1 MKNKPRVFISYVR
14 EDFEIARKLSHDLRN
29 AGVNT
34 WLDEENILPGQN
46 RKIEIRQAVKECS
59 YFLILISQHS
69 ASDRG
74 FFQKEQKIAF
84 DILDEIPEGNIFII
98 PVRIDNVAPINERLM
113 DIHHVDLFSS
123 YYSQGLEKI
132 LRVVT
137 PEARS
142 FIEPHAKRG
151 VSRSFIESHAKREV
165 SKSSLNQKM
174 IFLIVIFLLFPS
186 LLFYYSVNYNL
197 NYIQLSEVTAI
208 FWILCI
214 CTGIIILLFKK
225 LLIYCFNIYKNISNK
240 YNHIREIKAQLE
252 TQENDIIKRLKE
264 ANNITLLSLQINE
277 LAVLYRKQKDKF
289 QNSLEIFPMLHS
301 ISKMLEE
308 VTSLSDDDPHRIRLI
323 LRDALTNLD
332 TLNTQIEI
340 IGSQTKERWKPV
352 IEQCCKIISDELQKI
367 VPSSEEIEETENP
380 YQTGNPLQFIRKNLF
395 KGRKNLTETIVH
407 SLLERH
413 RPTLVLHG
421 PRRMGKTS
429 FLLQLPALLPG
440 NTIPIFADLQRPAF
454 VQDTASFLYSL
465 ARAISS
471 DARPYRIIIP
481 SPERQFFE
489 KSPFSAFEDWLDKEA
504 LPKLQT
510 FNILLT
516 FDEFENLGKAIEK
529 EKIST
534 DILDELRHLIQHQT
548 QMAFLFA
555 GVKTMEDLGQN
566 WSSYFINIKPVPMS
580 YLLPDEVHELIV
592 NPDKNAN
599 FTLKYHEEVI
609 TRIIEMTKCHP
620 YLVQLVCS
628 AVVEEANLAK
638 NNYADSEILEKAV
651 NRALQQGEPYFRNI
665 WDEMAGTDGQEI
677 LRQIALSETPLN
689 FPDTDTKIQKALAQM
704 VKLKVLTKTDGKY
717 CVEVPLVKQWITELA
732 PVK

>member
-1 MKNKPRVFISYVR
+1 MIIGAVGGGLYLGARSFAYHAIAKGKYGVIYGLSKGIGYGIIAGFGISTILGLNGVVTVCVATGIVASAGMFIAKIGIADMMLYYCIARGVGFGILFGIIENYVIGVTLIITLGLYYGMKSPFLGLILTLSGAISFAISYFRIVHYT
-14 EDFEIARKLSHDLRN
+14 FEIPIHLLTIFCNRLQPQYILHNIKYSPAFWDEKIYFPLPYLDNLLRQGFKQNKQEGLKRIEYVAQSFRKEHYAFSALAWITADTLAQTNSTTSLIQNIKSVNWLPENLQNLGKDTAEIFPNLQAISTGLESSLKSDLYSKRLSLRN
-29 AGVNT
+29 A
-34 WLDEENILPGQN
+34 
-46 RKIEIRQAVKECS
+46 IEQ
-59 YFLILISQHS
+59 
-69 ASDRG
+69 
-74 FFQKEQKIAF
+74 
-84 DILDEIPEGNIFII
+84 
-98 PVRIDNVAPINERLM
+98 
-113 DIHHVDLFSS
+113 
-123 YYSQGLEKI
+123 
-132 LRVVT
+132 
-137 PEARS
+137 
-142 FIEPHAKRG
+142 
-151 VSRSFIESHAKREV
+151 
-165 SKSSLNQKM
+165 
-174 IFLIVIFLLFPS
+174 
-186 LLFYYSVNYNL
+186 
-197 NYIQLSEVTAI
+197 
-208 FWILCI
+208 
-214 CTGIIILLFKK
+214 
-225 LLIYCFNIYKNISNK
+225 
-240 YNHIREIKAQLE
+240 
-252 TQENDIIKRLKE
+252 
-264 ANNITLLSLQINE
+264 
-277 LAVLYRKQKDKF
+277 
-289 QNSLEIFPMLHS
+289 
-301 ISKMLEE
+301 
-308 VTSLSDDDPHRIRLI
+308 
-323 LRDALTNLD
+323 LD
-332 TLNTQIEI
+332 TLNNRVKFLGRLAT
-340 IGSQTKERWKPV
+340 ERWQPV
-352 IEQCCKIISDELQKI
+352 IEQWHKVI
-367 VPSSEEIEETENP
+367 SEELLNLSTSDNHAQVSENP
-380 YQTGNPLQFIRKNLF
+380 YQTGNPLQRIRQTLF
-395 KGRKNLTETIVH
+395 KGRTDLINIIAKT
-407 SLLERH
+407 LLEKH
-413 RPTLVLHG
+413 RPTIVLHC

-504 LPKLQT
+504 LPKLQN

-534 DILDELRHLIQHQT
+534 DLLDELRHLIQHQT

-609 TRIIEMTKCHP
+609 TRITEMTKCHP

-638 NNYADSEILEKAV
+638 NNFADSEILEKAV
-651 NRALQQGEPYFRNI
+651 NRALQQGEPYFRNV

-704 VKLKVLTKTDGKY
+704 VKLKVLTKTDEKY
-717 CVEVPLVKQWITELA
+717 SVEVPLVKQWITELA